1 MSEAQSSLVR
11 ISQPE
16 VHLLIEA
23 VQIPSLSGEEGTL
36 AAFLVRWAQDHGYT
50 RAYVDEAGN
59 AVAEMGSDQAPRTLV
74 LLGHMD
80 TVPGNIPVRIQDGKL
95 YGRGTVDAKGPLCA
109 FLAAVANVGPLPD
122 VRFVVVGATE
132 EEAATSRGARFIR
145 DRFLAEGIPTGCI
158 IGEPSGWAGITL
170 GYKGRLL
177 IDFVAKQ
184 PALHTAAPDARGVAD
199 RFCQWWAAVKAYCDS
214 YNRDKPRT
222 FDQIL
227 PSLREV
233 HTSTDGL
240 TDQVQA
246 RVGLR
251 LPLEVSRE
259 GLEAQVRT
267 MAEDVGGEVAF
278 FGYEPAFRADKHNAL
293 VRALTFA
300 IRQMGGRPSFKLKT
314 GTSDMNVVG
323 PAWQCPMVAYGPGD
337 SRLDHTPEEHIEL
350 EEYMRGIRVLELAL
364 RRWATTPKRA

>member
-1 MSEAQSSLVR
+1 MTTVADALSQTQKPE
-11 ISQPE
+11 IS
-16 VHLLIEA
+16 LLIEA
-23 VQIPSLSGEEGTL
+23 VRIPSLSGQERAL
-36 AAFLVRWAQDHGYT
+36 AEFLVAWAKEHGYT
-50 RAYVDEAGN
+50 RAYVDPAGN
-59 AVAEMGSDQAPRTLV
+59 AVAEMGSPDATRTLV

-80 TVPGNIPVRIQDGKL
+80 TVAGEIPVRVENGKL

-145 DRFLAEGIPTGCI
+145 DRFLAEGIPHGCI
-158 IGEPSGWAGITL
+158 IGEPSGWSSITL

-177 IDFVAKQ
+177 IDFTAQ
-184 PALHTAAPDARGVAD
+184 QTAAHTATPDALGIAD
-199 RFCQWWAAVKAYCDS
+199 RVCTWWAALKVFCQE
-214 YNRDKPRT
+214 YNQDKPRV

-233 HTSTDGL
+233 RTVSDGL
-240 TDQVQA
+240 SDRVEA

-251 LPLEVSRE
+251 LPPAMDRETLEERI
-259 GLEAQVRT
+259 RT
-267 MAEDVGGEVAF
+267 MAQAAGGEVRF

-293 VRALTFA
+293 VRALRVA
-300 IRQMGGRPSFKLKT
+300 IRRMGGRPGFKVKT

-323 PAWQCPMVAYGPGD
+323 PAWKCPIVAYGPGD
-337 SRLDHTPEEHIEL
+337 SRLDHTPNEHIGL
-350 EEYMRGIRVLELAL
+350 DEYMRGVRVLELAL
-364 RRWATTPKRA
+364 QHWATAPSK